1 MTKWDQKAVYARL
14 DRVRELPTLPSVV
27 LEMNQLLQDVDT
39 PLTSVTGTLEKDQAI
54 VSKLLQLVNSAFYGF
69 RSRISSIE
77 NAVVLLGF
85 NTVRNAVLS
94 ISVIEAF
101 KGSDAESDWDLED
114 FWRHSLTVAV
124 LSKFIARETKAEE
137 PDAFFVGG
145 LIHDIGKLV
154 MNFYLPELFLDI
166 RGHMTRERLDFYS
179 AEKAVAAVRHTQ
191 VGAYL
196 TRRWQFPTELTEAV
210 KFHHTDRS
218 ETSGLTH
225 SEVIR
230 AADHITHCF
239 CGGEVEVNE
248 ELSENKWPA
257 DIEPLVASGPEWFPE
272 QKTQI
277 EEACSVFQLASGE

>member
-1 MTKWDQKAVYARL
+1 MTRWDQKAVYDRL

-27 LEMNQLLQDVDT
+27 LEMNQLLQDIDT
-39 PLTSVTGTLEKDQAI
+39 PLKSVTRTLEKDQAI
-54 VSKLLQLVNSAFYGF
+54 VSKILQLVNSAFYGF
-69 RSRISSIE
+69 RSKINSIE

-101 KGSDAESDWDLED
+101 KGCESESGWNLED

-124 LSKFIARETKAEE
+124 LSKFMARETRAEE

-154 MNFYLPELFLDI
+154 MNLYLPELFQEI
-166 RGHMTRERLDFYS
+166 QEQMTRERSDFYS

-210 KFHHTDRS
+210 KLHHTDRS
-218 ETSGLTH
+218 ETQGLIH
-225 SEVIR
+225 SEAVR
-230 AADHITHCF
+230 AADHIAHCF
-239 CGGEVEVNE
+239 CGGNGEVSEK
-248 ELSENKWPA
+248 LSEKKWPVDA
-257 DIEPLVASGPEWFPE
+257 EPLIASGPEWFPE
-272 QKTQI
+272 QSEKI